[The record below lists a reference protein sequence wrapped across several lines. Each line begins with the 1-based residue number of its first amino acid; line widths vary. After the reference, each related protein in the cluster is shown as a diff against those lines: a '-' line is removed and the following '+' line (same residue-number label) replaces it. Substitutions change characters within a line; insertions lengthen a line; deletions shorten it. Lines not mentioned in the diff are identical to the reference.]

1 MLVPHALRAGEG
13 SVAGQHCFPAHCCDL
28 GFCKV
33 VFPIIAGNDDVFFLM
48 TGFWQ
53 KSWPT
58 LLIGVL
64 RLCRVEEDG
73 SGCVWGQLG
82 AVQGSC
88 RKFIRDLIAQ
98 RY

>member
-1 MLVPHALRAGEG
+1 M
-13 SVAGQHCFPAHCCDL
+13 
-28 GFCKV
+28 
-33 VFPIIAGNDDVFFLM
+33 FFLM
-48 TGFWQ
+48 TGVWQ

-82 AVQGSC
+82 AVQGSR
-88 RKFIRDLIAQ
+88 RKFIRDLIAR